1 MEIGPGPG
9 ILTQGLAAHAEVIA
23 LELDDRMVAAAQA
36 FAPTAQIR
44 QQDALA
50 ADWLSVLREL
60 PEPTG
65 IVSNMPYN
73 ITGPLLTRV
82 AACRQVISGAVLMM
96 QREVGDKILAAA
108 GKRERGSLSVELQA
122 KFEIKRVCLV
132 PPGSFLPP
140 PKVESIVLALTPRS
154 GIDPAWDEPDLLGF
168 VRQGFQQPRKTL
180 FNNLRPVA
188 DGERVRDAMMKE
200 GLAETARP
208 HELETDAWLRLHQS
222 IRNG

>member
-1 MEIGPGPG
+1 M
-9 ILTQGLAAHAEVIA
+9 
-23 LELDDRMVAAAQA
+23 DDRMVAAAQA

-44 QQDALA
+44 QQDALT

-60 PEPTG
+60 PQPTG

-82 AACRQVISGAVLMM
+82 AACRQAISGAVLMM
-96 QREVGDKILAAA
+96 QREVGDKILSGA

-122 KFEIKRVCLV
+122 KFEIKRLCLV

-140 PKVESIVLALTPRS
+140 PKVESIVLDLTPRS
-154 GIDPAWDEPDLLGF
+154 DIDPAWDEPAMLSFL
-168 VRQGFQQPRKTL
+168 RQGFQQPRKTL
-180 FNNLRPVA
+180 FNNLRGVA
-188 DGERVRDAMMKE
+188 EAAKVRDAMMKE
-200 GLAETARP
+200 GLTETVRP

-222 IRNG
+222 IRTG